1 MPYPPQVPDVR
12 FSRFLAMA
20 LAHSR
25 RYSLWSMRASLP
37 AAVWVIVAP
46 ALFGQSTTAH
56 TSPDRALRAMI
67 TNNATGESL
76 TEVRDVQER
85 VLLSRDERSADGTHG
100 GRVDHA
106 EWTVDSQFFV
116 ANTSATGG
124 HQPWARPIWF
134 YSRAKN
140 HIFELS
146 KAGASAT
153 GDFTLK
159 RPDIVETAITCFDGG
174 KSRRII
180 IRLRS
185 VESTG
190 RLSVA
195 PCVGR

>member
-1 MPYPPQVPDVR
+1 MV
-12 FSRFLAMA
+12 L
-20 LAHSR
+20 
-25 RYSLWSMRASLP
+25 
-37 AAVWVIVAP
+37 VIFAP
-46 ALFGQSTTAH
+46 ALFGQSTTVH
-56 TSPDRALRAMI
+56 TSPDRALRAVI

-76 TEVRDVQER
+76 TEVHDVPER

-106 EWTVDSQFFV
+106 AWTADSQFIV
-116 ANTSATGG
+116 VSTSASGG

-134 YSRAKN
+134 YSRRKN
-140 HIFELS
+140 RIFELS
-146 KAGASAT
+146 KLGAAAAS
-153 GDFTLK
+153 DFTLK
-159 RPDIVETAITCFDGG
+159 PPDIVETATTCFDGG

-190 RLSVA
+190 RLPFA